1 MIQIQI
7 KAGHR
12 HIAIDVSGHANAA
25 PKGED
30 VICAGVSALVLTLAE
45 ALPRAGAPDYTCS
58 LADGKACIE
67 CRRTDAT
74 EPVFN
79 TVVCGLDL
87 LAKTY
92 PQYIKVSI

>member
-7 KAGHR
+7 KAEHGHV
-12 HIAIDVSGHANAA
+12 AIDVSGHANAA

-30 VICAGVSALVLTLAE
+30 VICAGVSTLVMTLCE
-45 ALPRAGAPDYTCS
+45 ALARAGAQEYTCR
-58 LADGKACIE
+58 LADGKARVE
-67 CRRTDAT
+67 CRRTKAT
-74 EPVFN
+74 EPIFN
-79 TVVCGLDL
+79 TIVCGIDL